1 MHSRNRL
8 RQIYTGE
15 PVNAIEYRSGTGAC
29 RRQGQGDSMNDNRL
43 DDESGAGEPQVTPEM
58 VLRGAPTPIPISP
71 RTRNLLI
78 LAFVVGL
85 VLLIRAAPI
94 ILTISLGGA
103 FLALIL
109 SFPVRLLSRVM
120 PRGAAIFLTLLTL
133 VVMLTV
139 AIFVAIPV
147 LVDQISGLIEAI
159 PDLADEG
166 DTLLRDILRPLQ
178 ERGMVSDDSD
188 AVIDDLR
195 TGAIERA
202 SQLAE
207 GFLDNLLGAVTSIF
221 DILVKTFGI
230 VFVAV
235 YLLLDARRMKA
246 AFIRAAPARYRRDA
260 QVLWEDFGASLSRY
274 LGGLAISLLLQGIL
288 SGLALWALGVPYPL
302 LLGLWVSMT
311 AIIPYLGAYLG
322 AIPAVLLGFYQSPTI
337 GILTVLLYIVIQQ
350 LESNVL
356 TPRIQGQAVR
366 AHPILVLLTVI
377 ALSEIDGLRGAV
389 FAVPMLA
396 VIRVLF
402 DFLSVR
408 LRVQP

>member
-1 MHSRNRL
+1 
-8 RQIYTGE
+8 
-15 PVNAIEYRSGTGAC
+15 
-29 RRQGQGDSMNDNRL
+29 MNDNSNGPADRNRT
-43 DDESGAGEPQVTPEM
+43 DGVPVTSEM

-71 RTRNLLI
+71 RTRNLLL
-78 LAFVVGL
+78 LAFVIGL
-85 VLLIRAAPI
+85 ILLIRAAPV

-103 FLALIL
+103 LLALIL
-109 SFPVRLLSRVM
+109 SFPVRLLSRVV
-120 PRGAAIFLTLLTL
+120 PRGAAIFLTMLTL
-133 VVMLTV
+133 GIMLTV

-147 LVDQISGLIEAI
+147 LIDQISGLIEAI

-166 DTLLRDILRPLQ
+166 DALLRDILRPLQ
-178 ERGMVSDDSD
+178 ERDMVSDDSD

-202 SQLAE
+202 SQVAE

-230 VFVAV
+230 VFVAI

-246 AFIRAAPARYRRDA
+246 AFIRAAPAKYRRDA
-260 QVLWEDFGASLSRY
+260 QILWEDFGASLSRY
-274 LGGLAISLLLQGIL
+274 LGGLSISLLLQGVL
-288 SGLALWALGVPYPL
+288 SGLALWALGVPYPV

-322 AIPAVLLGFYQSPTI
+322 AIPAVLLGFYQSTTI
-337 GILTVLLYIVIQQ
+337 GILTIVVYIIIQQ

-366 AHPILVLLTVI
+366 VHPILVLLTVI

-389 FAVPMLA
+389 FAVPLLA

-402 DFLSVR
+402 DFFSVR
-408 LRVQP
+408 LRVEP

>member
-1 MHSRNRL
+1 MAGQVGPMNDENANSPTDRNRD
-8 RQIYTGE
+8 IT
-15 PVNAIEYRSGTGAC
+15 PVT
-29 RRQGQGDSMNDNRL
+29 
-43 DDESGAGEPQVTPEM
+43 TEM
-58 VLRGAPTPIPISP
+58 VLHGSPTPIPISP
-71 RTRNLLI
+71 RTRNLLM
-78 LAFVVGL
+78 LAAVIGL
-85 VLLIRAAPI
+85 VLLIRAAPV

-103 FLALIL
+103 LLALIL
-109 SFPVRLLSRVM
+109 SFPVRLLSKVM
-120 PRGAAIFLTLLTL
+120 PRGIAIALTLLTL
-133 VVMLTV
+133 GVLLTV

-147 LVDQISGLIEAI
+147 LVDQISSLIETI

-166 DTLLRDILRPLQ
+166 DALLRDILRPLQ
-178 ERGMVSDDSD
+178 ERDMVSDDSD

-202 SQLAE
+202 SQVAE

-235 YLLLDARRMKA
+235 YLLIDARRMKA
-246 AFIRAAPARYRRDA
+246 AFIRSAPVKYRRDA

-288 SGLALWALGVPYPL
+288 SGLALWALGIPYPL

-337 GILTVLLYIVIQQ
+337 GILTIVLYIIIQQ

-366 AHPILVLLTVI
+366 VHPILVLLTVI

-389 FAVPMLA
+389 FAVPLLA
-396 VIRVLF
+396 VVRVLF
-402 DFLSVR
+402 DFFSVR

>member
-1 MHSRNRL
+1 
-8 RQIYTGE
+8 
-15 PVNAIEYRSGTGAC
+15 
-29 RRQGQGDSMNDNRL
+29 MNDNSNGPADRNRT
-43 DDESGAGEPQVTPEM
+43 DGVPVTSEM

-71 RTRNLLI
+71 RTRNLLL
-78 LAFVVGL
+78 LAFVIGL
-85 VLLIRAAPI
+85 ILLIRAAPV

-103 FLALIL
+103 LLALIL
-109 SFPVRLLSRVM
+109 SFPVRLLSRVV
-120 PRGAAIFLTLLTL
+120 PRGAAIFLTMLTL
-133 VVMLTV
+133 GIMLTV

-147 LVDQISGLIEAI
+147 LIDQISGLIEAI

-166 DTLLRDILRPLQ
+166 DALLRDILRPLQ
-178 ERGMVSDDSD
+178 ERDMVSDDSD

-202 SQLAE
+202 SQVAE

-230 VFVAV
+230 VFVAI

-246 AFIRAAPARYRRDA
+246 TFIRAAPAKYRRDA

-274 LGGLAISLLLQGIL
+274 LGGLSISLLLQGVL
-288 SGLALWALGVPYPL
+288 SGLALWVLGVPYPV

-322 AIPAVLLGFYQSPTI
+322 AIPAVLLGFYQSTTI
-337 GILTVLLYIVIQQ
+337 GILTIVVYIIIQQ

-366 AHPILVLLTVI
+366 VHPILVLLTVI

-389 FAVPMLA
+389 FAVPLLA

-402 DFLSVR
+402 DFFSVR
-408 LRVQP
+408 LRVEP

>member
-1 MHSRNRL
+1 MPAQGGTMNEENGIEADRPAGRL
-8 RQIYTGE
+8 
-15 PVNAIEYRSGTGAC
+15 
-29 RRQGQGDSMNDNRL
+29 
-43 DDESGAGEPQVTPEM
+43 VTTEM

-78 LAFVVGL
+78 LAAVIGL
-85 VLLIRAAPI
+85 ILLIRAAPV

-109 SFPVRLLSRVM
+109 SFPVRLLSRIV
-120 PRGAAIFLTLLTL
+120 PRGIAILLTL
-133 VVMLTV
+133 TTLVVLLTV

-147 LVDQISGLIEAI
+147 LINQISGLIEEI
-159 PDLADEG
+159 PSLADEG
-166 DTLLRDILRPLQ
+166 DEFLRDVLRPFQ
-178 ERGMVSDDSD
+178 ERGMVSEDSD

-202 SQLAE
+202 SQVAE
-207 GFLDNLLGAVTSIF
+207 GFLDNLLGAVTGIF
-221 DILVKTFGI
+221 DLVVKTFGI
-230 VFVAV
+230 VFVAI
-235 YLLLDARRMKA
+235 YLLIDARRMKA
-246 AFIRAAPARYRRDA
+246 AVIRTAPPRYRRDA
-260 QVLWEDFGASLSRY
+260 QILWEDFGASLSRY

-288 SGLALWALGVPYPL
+288 SGLALWAIGVPYPL

-322 AIPAVLLGFYQSPTI
+322 AIPAVILGFYQSTTI
-337 GILTVLLYIVIQQ
+337 GILTIVLYIVIQQ

-366 AHPILVLLTVI
+366 VHPILVLLTVI

-389 FAVPMLA
+389 FAVPLLA

>member
-1 MHSRNRL
+1 
-8 RQIYTGE
+8 
-15 PVNAIEYRSGTGAC
+15 
-29 RRQGQGDSMNDNRL
+29 MNDNSNGPADRNRT
-43 DDESGAGEPQVTPEM
+43 DGVPVTSEM

-71 RTRNLLI
+71 RTRNLLL
-78 LAFVVGL
+78 LAFVTGL
-85 VLLIRAAPI
+85 ILLIRAAPV

-103 FLALIL
+103 LLALIL

-120 PRGAAIFLTLLTL
+120 PRGAAIFLTMMTL
-133 VVMLTV
+133 GIMLTV

-147 LVDQISGLIEAI
+147 LIDQISGLIEAI

-166 DTLLRDILRPLQ
+166 DALLRDILRPLQ
-178 ERGMVSDDSD
+178 ERDMVSDDSD

-202 SQLAE
+202 SQVAE

-230 VFVAV
+230 VFVAI

-246 AFIRAAPARYRRDA
+246 TFIRAAPAKYRRDA

-274 LGGLAISLLLQGIL
+274 LGGLSISLLLQGVL
-288 SGLALWALGVPYPL
+288 SGLALWALGVPYPV

-322 AIPAVLLGFYQSPTI
+322 AIPAVLLGFYQSTTI
-337 GILTVLLYIVIQQ
+337 GILTIVVYIVIQQ

-366 AHPILVLLTVI
+366 VHPILVLLTVI

-389 FAVPMLA
+389 FAVPLLA

-402 DFLSVR
+402 DFFSVR

>member
-1 MHSRNRL
+1 MYDGNSNSNDKR
-8 RQIYTGE
+8 TVDGDD
-15 PVNAIEYRSGTGAC
+15 A
-29 RRQGQGDSMNDNRL
+29 GQF
-43 DDESGAGEPQVTPEM
+43 PVTPEM

-78 LAFVVGL
+78 LAAVIGL
-85 VLLIRAAPI
+85 ILLIRAAPV

-103 FLALIL
+103 LLALIL
-109 SFPVRLLSRVM
+109 SFPVRLLSRFM
-120 PRGAAIFLTLLTL
+120 RRGVAIVLTLLSTFIIL
-133 VVMLTV
+133 AV

-147 LVDQISGLIEAI
+147 LINQISSLIEAI

-166 DTLLRDILRPLQ
+166 DRLLRDTLRPLQ

-202 SQLAE
+202 SQVAE
-207 GFLDNLLGAVTSIF
+207 GFLDDLLGAVTGIF
-221 DILVKTFGI
+221 DILVKVFGI

-246 AFIRAAPARYRRDA
+246 TFIRAAPAKYRRDA
-260 QVLWEDFGASLSRY
+260 QVLWEDFGSSLSRY
-274 LGGLAISLLLQGIL
+274 LGGLAMSCLLQGIL
-288 SGLALWALGVPYPL
+288 SGLAVWALGIPYPV
-302 LLGLWVSMT
+302 LLGLWVAMT

-337 GILTVLLYIVIQQ
+337 GILTIVVYIVIQQ

-366 AHPILVLLTVI
+366 VHPILVLLTVI

-389 FAVPMLA
+389 FAVPLLA

>member
-1 MHSRNRL
+1 
-8 RQIYTGE
+8 
-15 PVNAIEYRSGTGAC
+15 
-29 RRQGQGDSMNDNRL
+29 MNDDNADRPA
-43 DDESGAGEPQVTPEM
+43 DRDGAGSAPITSEM

-71 RTRNLLI
+71 RTRNLLM
-78 LAFVVGL
+78 LAAVVGL
-85 VLLIRAAPI
+85 ILLIRAAPV

-103 FLALIL
+103 LLALIL

-120 PRGAAIFLTLLTL
+120 PRGAAIFLTMLTL
-133 VVMLTV
+133 GIMLTV

-166 DTLLRDILRPLQ
+166 DALLRDILRPLQ
-178 ERGMVSDDSD
+178 ERDMVSDDSD

-202 SQLAE
+202 SQVAE

-246 AFIRAAPARYRRDA
+246 AFIRAAPAKYRRDA

-274 LGGLAISLLLQGIL
+274 LGGLSISLLLQGVL
-288 SGLALWALGVPYPL
+288 SGLALWALGVPYPV

-322 AIPAVLLGFYQSPTI
+322 AIPAVLLGFYQSTTT
-337 GILTVLLYIVIQQ
+337 GILTIVVYIVIQQ

-366 AHPILVLLTVI
+366 VHPILVLLTVI

-389 FAVPMLA
+389 FAVPLLA

-408 LRVQP
+408 LRVQA

>member
-1 MHSRNRL
+1 MNDDNADNADRPADRNR
-8 RQIYTGE
+8 
-15 PVNAIEYRSGTGAC
+15 
-29 RRQGQGDSMNDNRL
+29 
-43 DDESGAGEPQVTPEM
+43 AGGSPITSEM

-71 RTRNLLI
+71 RTRNLLM
-78 LAFVVGL
+78 LAAVIGL
-85 VLLIRAAPI
+85 ILLIRAAPV

-109 SFPVRLLSRVM
+109 SFPVRLLSRFM

-133 VVMLTV
+133 LLLLTV

-147 LVDQISGLIEAI
+147 LVDQISSLIEAI
-159 PDLADEG
+159 PDVADEG
-166 DTLLRDILRPLQ
+166 DALLRDILKPLQ
-178 ERGMVSDDSD
+178 ERDIVSDDSD

-221 DILVKTFGI
+221 DIIIKTFGI

-246 AFIRAAPARYRRDA
+246 AFIRAAPAKYRRDA

-274 LGGLAISLLLQGIL
+274 LGGLSISLLLQGTL

-322 AIPAVLLGFYQSPTI
+322 AIPAVLLGFYQSVTI
-337 GILTVLLYIVIQQ
+337 GVMTIVLYLIIQQ

-366 AHPILVLLTVI
+366 VHPILVLLTVI

-389 FAVPMLA
+389 FAVPLLA

>member
-1 MHSRNRL
+1 
-8 RQIYTGE
+8 
-15 PVNAIEYRSGTGAC
+15 
-29 RRQGQGDSMNDNRL
+29 MNDNSNGPADRNRT
-43 DDESGAGEPQVTPEM
+43 DGVPVTSEM

-71 RTRNLLI
+71 RTRNLLL
-78 LAFVVGL
+78 LAFVIGL
-85 VLLIRAAPI
+85 ILLIRAAPV

-103 FLALIL
+103 LLALIL
-109 SFPVRLLSRVM
+109 SFPVRLLSRVV
-120 PRGAAIFLTLLTL
+120 PRGAAIFLTMLTL
-133 VVMLTV
+133 GIMLTV

-147 LVDQISGLIEAI
+147 LIDQISGLIEAI

-166 DTLLRDILRPLQ
+166 DALLRDILRPLQ
-178 ERGMVSDDSD
+178 ERDMVSDDSD

-202 SQLAE
+202 SQVAE

-230 VFVAV
+230 VFVAI

-246 AFIRAAPARYRRDA
+246 TFIRAAPAKYRRDA

-274 LGGLAISLLLQGIL
+274 LGGLSISLLLQGVL
-288 SGLALWALGVPYPL
+288 SGLALWVLGVPYPV

-322 AIPAVLLGFYQSPTI
+322 AIPAVLLGFYQSTTI
-337 GILTVLLYIVIQQ
+337 GILTIVVYIIIQQ

-366 AHPILVLLTVI
+366 VHPILVLLTVI

-389 FAVPMLA
+389 FAVPLLA

-402 DFLSVR
+402 DFFSVR